1 MKQII
6 LNPILHIK
14 KLGFREVILLAK
26 DTQLI
31 SRGVSEC
38 KSALSL
44 MNYNQKEMQTVR
56 ARSTSVCSFWIL
68 SIQIIVGT
76 WYTLSKY
83 L

>member
-44 MNYNQKEMQTVR
+44 
-56 ARSTSVCSFWIL
+56 IL
-68 SIQIIVGT
+68 LTQGILIRKVGLKKKSPSDQVT
-76 WYTLSKY
+76 NR
-83 L
+83 